1 MALLASC
8 TRCGCPISVWAT
20 AMQLQCPACN
30 CLNVAVAGKLT
41 SGQGR

>member
-8 TRCGCPISVWAT
+8 TRCGCPISVWAP

-30 CLNVAVAGKLT
+30 GLNVAVTGKL
-41 SGQGR
+41 SPPGG